1 MKVVIIG
8 CGRIALNH
16 VKAVRANGFE
26 LAALCDT
33 APGKAGAC
41 SSGRVGRPGA
51 EDLRRPSRDARRGAG
66 PGHRGRRHRGS
77 EHARIAL
84 DCIDASVAR

>member
-33 APGKAGAC
+33 APGKAEGLLERAEWDGPAPRIYADHREMLAAEPDLDIAAVATE
-41 SSGRVGRPGA
+41 SG
-51 EDLRRPSRDARRGAG
+51 
-66 PGHRGRRHRGS
+66 
-77 EHARIAL
+77 
-84 DCIDASVAR
+84 